1 MHNPSDKQDTS
12 ANLSLEEE
20 TSLWL
25 RASEG
30 DEKAREELILA
41 YRPLVFWMAKK
52 FTVSNSIFPDLI
64 QEGMIALIRA
74 VDKFD
79 PARKSRFTTY
89 SFYRIKGQMVNFIQR
104 KESRAPCP
112 VDESLMDLR
121 DPFSPDKIDD
131 LISISQGLKVLP
143 EREAEVISSMV
154 IHGREAKEI
163 AFNKGMDLS
172 HVYRLKRKGIFRL
185 RNWLGLEDAKKET

>member
-1 MHNPSDKQDTS
+1 MHNPSDLQDTS

-25 RASEG
+25 KVSEG
-30 DEKAREELILA
+30 DEKAREKLILA

-52 FTVSNSIFPDLI
+52 FTVSNSIYPDLI

-112 VDESLMDLR
+112 VDESHLDLR

-154 IHGREAKEI
+154 IQGREAREI
-163 AFNKGMDLS
+163 ASNKGMDVS

>member
-1 MHNPSDKQDTS
+1 
-12 ANLSLEEE
+12 
-20 TSLWL
+20 
-25 RASEG
+25 
-30 DEKAREELILA
+30 
-41 YRPLVFWMAKK
+41 MAKK

-154 IHGREAKEI
+154 IQGREAKEI